1 MAHMINKSGE
11 FRRGFGRG
19 PKRNESK
26 PQEKPGGRDV
36 LIPIG
41 RLDMA
46 IRSKHMERC
55 SVDPRLA
62 SVLRAAVE
70 GAKEKGIDVSGEA
83 GSMPYCPNSVIAS
96 AIAEA
101 DRLLL
106 MNPKRLATV
115 IGKREANELR
125 EALERTKPNI
135 VGMKRLLCT

>member
-1 MAHMINKSGE
+1 MAHMIKQKGE
-11 FRRGFGRG
+11 FHRGFGKG

-41 RLDMA
+41 RLNIA
-46 IRSKHMERC
+46 IKSKHLERC
-55 SVDPRLA
+55 ALDPRLTRLLGNA
-62 SVLRAAVE
+62 IGEAESR
-70 GAKEKGIDVSGEA
+70 GICISREA
-83 GSMPYCPNSVIAS
+83 GSLQNCPNSVITS

-106 MNPKRLATV
+106 MNPKRLAMV

-125 EALERTKPNI
+125 EALEAS
-135 VGMKRLLCT
+135 

>member
-11 FRRGFGRG
+11 FRRGFGKG

-41 RLDMA
+41 RLNIA
-46 IRSKHMERC
+46 IRSKHLERC
-55 SVDPRLA
+55 SVDPRLM
-62 SVLRAAVE
+62 LILNAAVE
-70 GAKEKGIDVSGEA
+70 GAKEKGIDISGEA
-83 GSMPYCPNSVIAS
+83 GSLPNCPNSVITS

-106 MNPKRLATV
+106 MNPKRLAMV

-125 EALERTKPNI
+125 EALEATKPNM
-135 VGMKRLLCT
+135 VGMKRLCT